1 MVGMD
6 SVIPNQIY
14 CYKHVVLKAAWR
26 SLCICGI
33 VRQKFRDTIKIFAI
47 SHAVPETRQREFQNE
62 REAEL

>member
-1 MVGMD
+1 MD

-14 CYKHVVLKAAWR
+14 RYELVVPTVAWR
-26 SLCICGI
+26 YLCSRGI
-33 VRQKFRDTIKIFAI
+33 VRHEFHDTVKIFTF